1 MKPAVQEN
9 IVVANPFEGCA
20 CVFGSDGSI
29 DASKKS
35 CCKKYKKKGKFC
47 GGCPKK

>member
-1 MKPAVQEN
+1 MEAKKYNSTAFVLDFTN
-9 IVVANPFEGCA
+9 A
-20 CVFGSDGSI
+20 CEYACD
-29 DASKKS
+29 KKKN

>member
-1 MKPAVQEN
+1 MKPTPQEN
-9 IVVANPFEGCA
+9 ITVVNPFEGCA
-20 CVFGSDGSI
+20 CVFGAD
-29 DASKKS
+29 DSKKS